1 MQVKAQ
7 YIQGRLEFAVPLRLA
22 RDSFPVV
29 VELPDSAVH
38 SGDTPSTTKD
48 NAPLPSS
55 SLGRELLE
63 EFRKILGPFQ
73 AKRPAAS
80 VVEDRAAYIDA
91 LAEKYIES

>member
-1 MQVKAQ
+1 MQIKAH
-7 YIQGRLEFAVPLRLA
+7 YSQGRLEFAVPLRLA

-38 SGDTPSTTKD
+38 SEETPSTSN
-48 NAPLPSS
+48 NATLPPRP
-55 SLGRELLE
+55 LGRELLE

-80 VVEDRAAYIDA
+80 VGEDRAAYIDA
-91 LAEKYIES
+91 LAEKYTK